1 MTRKDYE
8 LIAKALRQEIDNTC
22 PCNDCHVK
30 RRMVK
35 SLATVLKED
44 NPRFNPDKFIKACGL
59 ATLD

>member
-8 LIAKALRQEIDNTC
+8 LIAKALRQEIDAAC
-22 PCNDCHVK
+22 SCNDCHIK

-35 SLATVLKED
+35 SLATVLQED

-59 ATLD
+59 STID